1 MARACGAPRRTNLR
15 ERRAH
20 FAHHAKFVPAR
31 RGSTRAAQRAAMD
44 DAAVPHT
51 VAGDVQWAVG
61 AARSSTP
68 ASAGSASA
76 APAQSPAGS
85 STNDEHLAAAWG
97 YPALPKG
104 VLSYKD
110 ADVALLHHA
119 KKLFEE
125 QLQQLQEEE
134 RQLRAGIVPSADA
147 PLVEQPT
154 EPHTPAPSAGLAR
167 GAPSSSAYLRRR
179 RTSGWRTP
187 PTPPPRPRIT
197 TTTPPTLA
205 TRSTHSWRRRS
216 GSARRRRAAH
226 RRRRRRPPR
235 APARCRRRCSAT
247 SATVRCCSRALSTLD
262 NFS

>member
-1 MARACGAPRRTNLR
+1 
-15 ERRAH
+15 
-20 FAHHAKFVPAR
+20 
-31 RGSTRAAQRAAMD
+31 MD

-76 APAQSPAGS
+76 APAQSPAGN

-154 EPHTPAPSAGLAR
+154 EPHTPAASAGLAR
-167 GAPSSSAYLRRR
+167 GAPSSAHR
-179 RTSGWRTP
+179 SGAADAAAAAATFANYDDDSSDSGDALHAFVAAEERQRAAAAGGA
-187 PTPPPRPRIT
+187 PPP
-197 TTTPPTLA
+197 
-205 TRSTHSWRRRS
+205 
-216 GSARRRRAAH
+216 
-226 RRRRRRPPR
+226 
-235 APARCRRRCSAT
+235 APAPAASA
-247 SATVRCCSRALSTLD
+247 SAVQAALLRNLGDSSLLQPGALD
-262 NFS
+262 LG